1 MFTCL
6 SIGMLLYNFIFSPS
20 HKFMTANTCLF
31 HIMFFVFLYLMVN
44 EEPNFCK
51 HIMSATFDKREK
63 SRKEKKKTKNLC
75 KNKRWCLDGSK
86 I

>member
-6 SIGMLLYNFIFSPS
+6 SIGMLLYHSIFSPS
-20 HKFMTANTCLF
+20 HKCMAANTCLF

-51 HIMSATFDKREK
+51 HIMSATFDKREN
-63 SRKEKKKTKNLC
+63 SRKENKKTKFLC
-75 KNKRWCLDGSK
+75 KYKRLCLDGSN